1 MGCFMVVCFIIYV
14 ARKLL
19 FTVGAHEGLRSGSE
33 TGRKGLRGKEGLE
46 TLILRPATISR
57 VVFREMAVRRAS
69 WGSLSKAEAMAFP
82 ISGSP
87 SGTGLEILEVQQGG
101 RVRGGLNRGD
111 ALVEQAAVFVVGFE

>member
-57 VVFREMAVRRAS
+57 VVFPGDGCAARVMGQSFQGRGYGFPDLRFTLRD
-69 WGSLSKAEAMAFP
+69 GS
-82 ISGSP
+82 
-87 SGTGLEILEVQQGG
+87 
-101 RVRGGLNRGD
+101 
-111 ALVEQAAVFVVGFE
+111 